1 MVDGTQHLIAR
12 PKGSGKQK
20 QNFSAK
26 KKRHKSKHLAALEQS
41 KRVIVLSR
49 AREGNSHDKQLLD
62 EQGLAAQISDEIAI
76 EVDLGFQGCQNEDVN
91 IKIPHS
97 RELSEQQKQEIREQS
112 RSRVKG
118 EHAFAGVKRYNAVA
132 VVYTNR
138 VPDFDDRMMLTATGL
153 WNSYLM
159 AA

>member
-1 MVDGTQHLIAR
+1 MVDGTHHLIVR
-12 PKGSGKQK
+12 PKDSGKQK

-62 EQGLAAQISDEIAI
+62 EQGLAAQIPDEIAI

-91 IKIPHS
+91 IKIPHKKLRS
-97 RELSEQQKQEIREQS
+97 RELSEQQK
-112 RSRVKG
+112 
-118 EHAFAGVKRYNAVA
+118 
-132 VVYTNR
+132 
-138 VPDFDDRMMLTATGL
+138 
-153 WNSYLM
+153 
-159 AA
+159 